1 MQQLDID
8 ETQHILIVAPHPDD
22 ECIGAGGIL
31 ALFSRICD
39 VLVLSDGR
47 QGQGDVAPERGKV
60 IRREEFVNEM
70 NYLGVHRYFFR
81 EFEDGTLMQHL
92 DGLDDFDMRSYDKVF
107 VTGTQDGHPD
117 HTAAANC
124 VIRALKRQKNKTT
137 QLFFYEVHT
146 PMQNPTHYLDITD
159 FVKSKKKLISFHQ
172 SQLSVVPYADMAEH
186 LAVYR
191 GMQNRMPDRCLEVY
205 RHASAAEYD
214 AAQISEREIRLQK
227 QTVFYWT
234 YTRWV
239 EKLIGGGRFAPLLSA
254 RGIQRVAVY
263 GYAEMGKLLTREL
276 LQEGID
282 VLYVMDR
289 KAHES
294 EKEVPPVCYPDEN
307 LTKPDGVIV
316 TAIFDYSAIKEELE
330 KMGFRNILSL
340 RVLLEE

>member
-1 MQQLDID
+1 MQQLEID
-8 ETQHILIVAPHPDD
+8 KTQHMLIVAPHPDD

-31 ALFSRICD
+31 ALFPGICD

-47 QGQGDVAPERGKV
+47 QGQGDVPPEREKV
-60 IRREEFVNEM
+60 IRREEFVREM
-70 NYLGVHRYFFR
+70 TYLGVRRYFFR
-81 EFEDGTLMQHL
+81 EFEDGTLMRHL
-92 DGLDDFDMRSYDKVF
+92 DGLDDFELYAYDKVF

-124 VIRALKRQKNKTT
+124 VMRALKRQKNIKT

-146 PMQNPTHYLDITD
+146 PIQNPTHYLDITD
-159 FVKSKKKLISFHQ
+159 SMKRKKKLISFHQ

-191 GMQNRMPDRCLEVY
+191 GMQNRMPDRRLEVY
-205 RHASAAEYD
+205 RHVSVGEYD
-214 AAQISEREIRLQK
+214 TAQVSEGEVRLQK

-254 RGIQRVAVY
+254 RGIQSVAVY

-276 LQEGID
+276 LQEGVD

-289 KAHES
+289 KAHGS
-294 EKEVPPVCYPDEN
+294 EQEAPPVCYPDKN
-307 LTKPDGVIV
+307 LAKPDGVIV
-316 TAIFDYSAIKEELE
+316 TAVFDYDAIREELE
-330 KMGFRNILSL
+330 KMGFRKILSL
-340 RVLLEE
+340 RTLLEE